1 MATQNSR
8 DTVTA
13 GAKFLAFL
21 YTVEYVDSTNSAKLL
36 RYSKDIKESKT
47 QDESILNPKS
57 FVKT

>member
-13 GAKFLAFL
+13 AQRSSPFC
-21 YTVEYVDSTNSAKLL
+21 TVEYVDSTNSAKLL